1 MKNSF
6 HSCLA
11 GFLRLLESGSAPADF
26 PACCRRLH
34 ILPGVLD
41 EWLFRELGISGEEIL
56 LRWPNLICD
65 WP

>member
-1 MKNSF
+1 MRPKSND
-6 HSCLA
+6 LDR
-11 GFLRLLESGSAPADF
+11 FLRLAETDPHLPDF
-26 PACCRRLH
+26 PAACRRLH
-34 ILPGVLD
+34 VLPGVLD